1 MHESKFVAGSS
12 DFSAECSRDARQK
25 FCRRRQRK
33 FDASAKD
40 RVTELTKE
48 EKENLRAHIQN
59 NLELLSEVVQKENAE
74 RQAVKKNLSDFHK
87 AVDEREKFL
96 EAAAN
101 KKRAEDLAE
110 LDEQIARLKNFIA
123 ENA

>member
-1 MHESKFVAGSS
+1 M
-12 DFSAECSRDARQK
+12 
-25 FCRRRQRK
+25 
-33 FDASAKD
+33 
-40 RVTELTKE
+40 TELTKE

-74 RQAVKKNLSDFHK
+74 RQAVKKNLADFHK